1 MSNNYKMGLEDSAT
15 FGPLENQQGLE
26 ESLLLKH
33 EHNWSHTVPW
43 LGYVTKLTNTH

>member
-1 MSNNYKMGLEDSAT
+1 MGLEDSAT

-33 EHNWSHTVPW
+33 EHN
-43 LGYVTKLTNTH
+43 